1 MHRFSMQNAAKPFGA
16 AFRDAQNKM
25 DHEAGF
31 STQESKVMTLTLC
44 GYSYKKIAEHLDV
57 SLNTVRSHIKSIHK
71 KTGTKSYT
79 ELFAK
84 YFVPVAGEHLP

>member
-1 MHRFSMQNAAKPFGA
+1 MQNAAKPFGA